1 MNLSRHDAI
10 WLPTPSGT
18 DDFLGPYRIVR
29 KVGSG
34 GMGIVY
40 LGADPTDKP
49 VALKVLR
56 DHIAEDTSARAR
68 LRRELEVLRR
78 VRHRSVA
85 GIVDADL
92 DNERPYIVTEFI
104 SGPQLDTYVDQV
116 GPLARAG
123 LVNLGH
129 GLIGALEAI
138 HDVGVIH
145 RDLKPGNILLYEAR
159 PVVIDFGIAQ
169 LADDI
174 RLTMTGLF
182 VGTPGYVAPEVIDG
196 AHCTPA
202 TDWWGWAAT
211 MAFVATG
218 RPPAGRGPIEVVLDR
233 IRRGAYDLAGV
244 DADLLPLIVDCLGGD
259 PADRPDARQIRT
271 RFAAYAAGRATTAPM
286 VHHRPNNQVVSQRMN
301 STSPTDEEMT
311 GQLTV
316 VGDNRPV
323 TALLHQPPPQHSL
336 PHQPSAQQQDLIAS
350 PSRSSQPH
358 QAPETNHEVP
368 RPSSGRRSGTI
379 CAYGLF
385 LVALTV
391 TTPFAGI
398 ALTYCSVALTLF
410 ISGVLRNHERY
421 KSRDRPAALG
431 VVRAILTSPL
441 RLCSSAVLG
450 LLLLIV
456 PGLVGGAL
464 VLATASALPVAGTT
478 LARYSQSCAFAVGM
492 VTGLLALWALNRS
505 IRRAALRTAA
515 AIVPSRISA
524 IIAATLLLTA
534 TLIIAVLVIGF
545 PAVNWWPLS
554 GEPALWR
561 SVR

>member
-1 MNLSRHDAI
+1 
-10 WLPTPSGT
+10 
-18 DDFLGPYRIVR
+18 
-29 KVGSG
+29 
-34 GMGIVY
+34 MGIVY

-92 DNERPYIVTEFI
+92 DHERPYIVTEFI

-169 LADDI
+169 LGDDI

-196 AHCTPA
+196 AHCTPT

-211 MAFVATG
+211 MAFAATG

-259 PADRPDARQIRT
+259 PADRPDAHQIKT
-271 RFAAYAAGRATTAPM
+271 RFAAYSAGRATTATMAHPQNRAIPPRM
-286 VHHRPNNQVVSQRMN
+286 TPGLSTDYVMTSQLAVDGDRRPA
-301 STSPTDEEMT
+301 
-311 GQLTV
+311 
-316 VGDNRPV
+316 
-323 TALLHQPPPQHSL
+323 TALLHQPPPRHSL
-336 PHQPSAQQQDLIAS
+336 PQQPSSQQQNLIAS
-350 PSRSSQPH
+350 PTRSAEPH
-358 QAPETNHEVP
+358 QAPETVHEVP
-368 RPSSGRRSGTI
+368 RPRSGRRSGTI
-379 CAYGLF
+379 CTYGLF

-410 ISGVLRNHERY
+410 IGGVLRNHERY

-431 VVRAILTSPL
+431 VVHTVLTSPL
-441 RLCSSAVLG
+441 RLCSSAALG

-464 VLATASALPVAGTT
+464 ALSTVSALPVTGTT
-478 LARYSQSCAFAVGM
+478 LAQYSQSFALAVGM
-492 VTGLLALWALNRS
+492 AAGLLALWGLNRS
-505 IRRAALRTAA
+505 IRRATLRTAV
-515 AIVPSRISA
+515 AIVPSRIGA
-524 IIAATLLLTA
+524 IVAATLLLTA
-534 TLIIAVLVIGF
+534 TLVIAVLVIGF
-545 PAVNWWPLS
+545 PAVNWWPLG

-561 SVR
+561 FVR